1 MIQNHIRA
9 LSAPSRSDIVH
20 INNIVSTP
28 VVRVIPVITLHHI
41 CVLVGDER
49 IKASL
54 PIIQRWHD
62 SDSGQREAFD
72 LACKV
77 RSDLNKCDCVK
88 WLHTLCSFT
97 EAQYDA

>member
-1 MIQNHIRA
+1 V
-9 LSAPSRSDIVH
+9 LLAPTRSDIVH
-20 INNIVSTP
+20 IINIVSTL
-28 VVRVIPVITLHHI
+28 VVRVISVITLHHM

-54 PIIQRWHD
+54 PVIQRRHD

-77 RSDLNKCDCVK
+77 RSDLDKCDCVK

-97 EAQYDA
+97 EAQYCT